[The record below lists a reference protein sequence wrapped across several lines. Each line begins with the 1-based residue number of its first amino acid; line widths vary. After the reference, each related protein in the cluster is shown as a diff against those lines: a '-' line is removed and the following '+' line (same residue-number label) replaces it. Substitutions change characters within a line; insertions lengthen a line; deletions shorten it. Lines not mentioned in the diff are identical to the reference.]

1 MSPSTLRADVLL
13 LLTALIW
20 GSAFVAQRI
29 GMESMGPMLFNGLRF
44 ALGALVII
52 PFAIGQ
58 RRRAPPERL
67 DRRRLFWGGALAGA
81 ILFVGA
87 ALQQVG
93 LVYTTAGKAGFISGL
108 YVVIVPLLS
117 LMVSQRPGRG
127 TWIGVGLA
135 TTGLYLLSVTRDL
148 SMEWGDL
155 VVLFSAVFWAL
166 HVLVLGWLVTRSDA
180 IHLALLQFL
189 ICAGLSLLAAWV
201 SEPISLDSTMAGL
214 IPLLYGGV
222 LSVGVGYTLQVVAQ
236 RDAVASHAAIILSL
250 EAVFAALAGWLV
262 LNEQLSVRELIGC
275 TLMLCGM
282 LFSQIGPIRGRLAA
296 RRTLH

>member
-1 MSPSTLRADVLL
+1 MSPSTLRADLLL

-44 ALGALVII
+44 ALGALVIV
-52 PFAIGQ
+52 PFVIRQ
-58 RRRAPPERL
+58 RRRASPDRL
-67 DRRRLFWGGALAGA
+67 NRRRLLWGGALAGA
-81 ILFVGA
+81 ILFMGA
-87 ALQQVG
+87 ALQQIG

-108 YVVIVPLLS
+108 YVVIVPLLG
-117 LMVSQRPGRG
+117 LMVTQRPGRG
-127 TWIGVGLA
+127 TWIGAGLA
-135 TTGLYLLSVTRDL
+135 TAGLYLLSVTRELTMD
-148 SMEWGDL
+148 WGDL
-155 VVLFSAVFWAL
+155 VVLCSAVFWAL

-189 ICAGLSLLAAWV
+189 TCAGLSLLAAWL
-201 SEPISLDSTMAGL
+201 SEPISMNSAMDGL
-214 IPLLYGGV
+214 MPLLYGGV

-236 RDAVASHAAIILSL
+236 RDALASHAAIILSL

-262 LNEQLSVRELIGC
+262 LNEQLGGRELIGC

-296 RRTLH
+296 RKT